1 MIKAVK
7 ILKALVKNEYEIIDG
22 KPHLGLWY
30 GQWVASNIDLDE
42 NHKPLEDNPILT
54 TAKSFLMES
63 LANQEKINP
72 GLKARHVEWIIRPP
86 TDPHHLYGP
95 LALVS
100 TVGLKWM
107 IWGRA
112 YKVMRLTSKK
122 IKRYRKKLINGH
134 RKYVRIDKK

>member
-7 ILKALVKNEYEIIDG
+7 ILKALVQNEYEIIDG

-30 GQWVASNIDLDE
+30 GYSIPALIDIDE
-42 NHKPLEDNPILT
+42 NQEPLKDNPSLVATKSYIL
-54 TAKSFLMES
+54 ES
-63 LANQEKINP
+63 LTHQKNSNP
-72 GLKARHVEWIIRPP
+72 DLTSRHVEWIFRPP
-86 TDPHHLYGP
+86 NPYGLFDPFAQL
-95 LALVS
+95 S
-100 TVGLKWM
+100 TIGLKWM

-112 YKVMRLTSKK
+112 YKVMRLTRKK